1 MNLTVRDISK
11 LLSVSEKT
19 IYRWLKQGSIPAY
32 RIQDQY
38 RFSRAE
44 ILEWATARRL
54 AVSPKIFDEAP
65 RDEAETPPVSL
76 SEALRSGGI
85 HYRVSGEDKSSVLRS
100 LVGYLPLPEGVDR
113 TFLAEMLIA
122 RENLGST
129 AVGNGVAIPHPR
141 FPVILPPS
149 PDTLALCFLDHA
161 VDFGALD
168 GQPVRIL
175 FVLVSST
182 VKSHLKLLS
191 RLAFA
196 LQDPDVGRCLGEE
209 AGREAIL
216 EAFARVDASLAA
228 GA

>member
-54 AVSPKIFDEAP
+54 SVSHTIFDEAQEP
-65 RDEAETPPVSL
+65 SPEPPPSL
-76 SEALRSGGI
+76 VRALRAGGI
-85 HYRVSGEDKSSVLRS
+85 HYRVGGEDRASVLRS
-100 LVGYLPLPEGVDR
+100 LVGYLPLPEGTDR
-113 TFLAEMLIA
+113 AFLAEMLLA

-129 AVGNGVAIPHPR
+129 AVGNGIAIPHPR
-141 FPVILPPS
+141 FPVILPPA
-149 PDTLALCFLDHA
+149 PDTLSLCFLERP
-161 VDFGALD
+161 VDFEALD
-168 GQPVRIL
+168 GCPVKTL

-182 VKSHLKLLS
+182 VKSHLRLLS

-196 LQDPDVGRCLGEE
+196 LKDSEVLRCLEGES
-209 AGREAIL
+209 GREAIL
-216 EAFARVDASLAA
+216 EAFDRVEARLET